1 MANKEDV
8 KAKETVKKEAKK
20 ETKKPTTAKQNV
32 DINADNNMFSPEN
45 MAKMFAMFK
54 QFQQMENEN
63 VKQEEIK
70 EQKTSLK
77 NKRFTKVM
85 LSKIEDETV
94 TVKSATDSVIFISP
108 KSQITYNW
116 NQKGDVE
123 TLSIKEILAME
134 NVSKRFLHTPW
145 LMIEDERLIQA
156 FGLDELYDK
165 IKQVEDIDEL
175 VKLSP
180 EEIRNIFESLP
191 NQYKN
196 NFKDEIYMKV
206 KNKELRDVVV
216 ISTLSD
222 ILGINLME

>member
-1 MANKEDV
+1 MANKEDI
-8 KAKETVKKEAKK
+8 KTKETVKKEAKK
-20 ETKKPTTAKQNV
+20 STTAKQNV
-32 DINADNNMFSPEN
+32 DNNTDNNMFSSEN
-45 MAKMFAMFK
+45 MAKIFAMFK

-175 VKLSP
+175 VKLSS